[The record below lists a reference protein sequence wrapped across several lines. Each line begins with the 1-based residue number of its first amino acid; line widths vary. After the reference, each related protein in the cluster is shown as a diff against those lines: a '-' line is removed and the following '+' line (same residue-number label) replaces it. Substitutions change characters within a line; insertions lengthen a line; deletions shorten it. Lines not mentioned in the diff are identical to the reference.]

1 MAVASPA
8 LATKVFEE
16 GKLSVKS
23 MKVEESSES
32 SSPPKPLL
40 IVTPTLEGTYPI
52 LLFFHGF
59 LIHNTAYEKLLQHVS
74 SHGFIVVAPQ
84 GDDDGDGNDGSGE
97 KPKMREIDLDLIIT
111 GNEEVNLAGEVTN
124 WLATGLQSM
133 LPENVKANLL
143 NLAVAGHSRGGKT
156 AFALALGHAKTQPSL
171 KISALIGLDPV
182 AGLSID
188 DQIEPKILT
197 YVPHSFDLPV
207 PISVAIIG
215 TGLGHEKSNAIVP
228 ACAPNGVNHCEF
240 FTECKPPSWYFYAK
254 DYGHVDM
261 LDDPNLILSL
271 ACVSGEG
278 DKDPF
283 KKCLGGVFVA
293 FLRACLDG
301 ENEDLKCIVE
311 EPTIAP
317 VTLDPVI
324 HIEA

>member
-84 GDDDGDGNDGSGE
+84 
-97 KPKMREIDLDLIIT
+97 LYDLIIT

-143 NLAVAGHSRGGKT
+143 KLAIAGHSRGGKT

-215 TGLGHEKSNAIVP
+215 TGLGHEKSSAIVP

-317 VTLDPVI
+317 VTLDPTKKRRRKKNRYSLT
-324 HIEA
+324 

>member
-1 MAVASPA
+1 MKSSTVVD
-8 LATKVFEE
+8 LR
-16 GKLSVKS
+16 KLNRSTNL
-23 MKVEESSES
+23 SER
-32 SSPPKPLL
+32 
-40 IVTPTLEGTYPI
+40 
-52 LLFFHGF
+52 
-59 LIHNTAYEKLLQHVS
+59 
-74 SHGFIVVAPQ
+74 
-84 GDDDGDGNDGSGE
+84 GSEIRARDRFREGE
-97 KPKMREIDLDLIIT
+97 KERAQIWGKKGRIERERKRVKFYKILMSKNDWVNKMR
-111 GNEEVNLAGEVTN
+111 
-124 WLATGLQSM
+124 
-133 LPENVKANLL
+133 
-143 NLAVAGHSRGGKT
+143 
-156 AFALALGHAKTQPSL
+156 
-171 KISALIGLDPV
+171 
-182 AGLSID
+182 D

-215 TGLGHEKSNAIVP
+215 TGLGHEKSSAIVP